1 MGYNWSVWLLP
12 NAKDNKIFTKYIT
25 FYSKLYG
32 TDRFLPHVT
41 LFGRMNVNPELFY
54 SFFNKIKSESE
65 IEKVH
70 TLNIKIGDPPWKRM
84 YMQLSLNKNLIELQK
99 KIDKKFKQY
108 RNYEFDPHVSLA
120 YGNFTPNKKDISLI
134 SHGEMI
140 SFSSIAIVNTPNE
153 IKNWNIIQKFD
164 SERRVL

>member
-1 MGYNWSVWLLP
+1 MGYNWSVWLLLK
-12 NAKDNKIFTKYIT
+12 AKDNKIFTEYIA

-32 TDRFLPHVT
+32 SDSFFPHVT
-41 LFGRMNVNPELFY
+41 LFGRMNVNPKRFY

-70 TLNIKIGDPPWKRM
+70 TLKIAIGDPPWKRM

-120 YGNFTPNKKDISLI
+120 YGDFTPNKKHISLI
-134 SHGEMI
+134 SHKEMI

-164 SERRVL
+164 ST

>member
-12 NAKDNKIFTKYIT
+12 KAEDDKIFTEYIR
-25 FYSKLYG
+25 FYSTLYG

-41 LFGRMNVNPELFY
+41 LFGRMNVNPELLY

-65 IEKVH
+65 IDNVQ
-70 TLNIKIGDPPWKRM
+70 TLKIKIGDPPWKRM
-84 YMQLSLNKNLIELQK
+84 YVQLSLHKNLIELQK
-99 KIDKKFKQY
+99 KIYKKFKRY

-120 YGNFTPNKKDISLI
+120 YGNFTPGKKDISLI
-134 SHGEMI
+134 SHQKMI
-140 SFSSIAIVNTPNE
+140 SFSSIAIVKTPNE

-164 SERRVL
+164 SV

>member
-12 NAKDNKIFTKYIT
+12 QAKDNKIFTEYIR
-25 FYSKLYG
+25 FYSKIYA

-65 IEKVH
+65 IENVH
-70 TLNIKIGDPPWKRM
+70 ILNIKISDSPWKRM
-84 YMQLSLNKNLIELQK
+84 YTQLSLNKNLRELQK
-99 KIDKKFKQY
+99 KIDKKFKKY

-120 YGNFTPNKKDISLI
+120 YGNFTPDKKDISLI
-134 SHGEMI
+134 SHQEMI
-140 SFSSIAIVNTPNE
+140 SFSSIAIVNTPNK

-164 SERRVL
+164 SV